1 MDTDT
6 GTMEVAALGRPFS
19 LGMLYDCRKDSLI
32 PGMTFWDDDDLKN
45 DIRERPQRYNNFDIV
60 ASESIADKSSALNV
74 EASLKA
80 SFFSGLVEVG
90 GSAKYLNDSKTSKN
104 QARITLKYQAT
115 TKIKQLSM
123 NHLGRDNVKHQ
134 YVFDKGIAT
143 HVVTAI
149 LYGAQAFFVFDREV
163 SDEESH
169 QDIQGNMKV
178 MIKKI
183 PTITIEGEG
192 SLKMDD
198 KDIEKVE
205 KFSCKFHGDF
215 LLKKMP
221 TSFQDAVQVYQSLP
235 QLLGTNGENA
245 VPMKVWLMP
254 LVTLDSSAAKL
265 VRQISISL
273 VQDTQ
278 SVLEDFTE
286 LEMRCNDVIRTTT
299 AQQFPQIGEKLKT
312 FAESCT
318 KFKMEFQQNFAKKLS
333 SIRGGGEEE
342 AVLPE
347 ILKKK
352 HSSPFNNTSLNKWMD
367 CKERE
372 IYTVL
377 SFTNMMENTKIVP
390 SQTHLYKEILSAE
403 HAVCFVFTSLESA
416 EPYLSAL
423 LNYLNE
429 ASKPDDPQDPQ
440 TDDVEKEQ
448 WYASKEVSDAMR
460 NKVKLFSD
468 FAKANKEK
476 KNIKFLTVG
485 LSNETQ
491 KGSSIY
497 LYKTGLSVS
506 ENFEPPSKPE
516 TVTAGDVTHNS
527 VTLKICPPRFGS
539 ENITSYSVEY
549 CVSGEDG
556 WQQKPAPKDEE
567 VTVSGLTPNTEYMF
581 RCRAVTSVGVG
592 PAGEVSGPI
601 KTLLIRSTPPPVNY
615 DNKEI
620 RIVMVGRRGVGK
632 STVGNAILGK
642 QCFQVKSQ
650 WPLEAVTEHCEKAVG
665 KVDGQKVAVI
675 EVPDLFHT
683 YNTVRCIPIAPPGP
697 HIFLVVY
704 RMGRGTNEERQTV
717 EKIQEIFG
725 EDANKYSMILF
736 TVDEELEY
744 SVYETAEN
752 LLKSA
757 KYLQKLVAKCNGQYH
772 VFDESLSG
780 DSQVSELLKKIR
792 NITKK
797 NGWKSLHQ

>member
-1 MDTDT
+1 
-6 GTMEVAALGRPFS
+6 
-19 LGMLYDCRKDSLI
+19 
-32 PGMTFWDDDDLKN
+32 MTFWDDDDLKN

-163 SDEESH
+163 SNEESH

-347 ILKKK
+347 ILKKR

-601 KTLLIRSTPPPVNY
+601 KTLCKLKLT
-615 DNKEI
+615 
-620 RIVMVGRRGVGK
+620 
-632 STVGNAILGK
+632 
-642 QCFQVKSQ
+642 QV
-650 WPLEAVTEHCEKAVG
+650 
-665 KVDGQKVAVI
+665 
-675 EVPDLFHT
+675 
-683 YNTVRCIPIAPPGP
+683 R
-697 HIFLVVY
+697 
-704 RMGRGTNEERQTV
+704 
-717 EKIQEIFG
+717 
-725 EDANKYSMILF
+725 
-736 TVDEELEY
+736 
-744 SVYETAEN
+744 
-752 LLKSA
+752 
-757 KYLQKLVAKCNGQYH
+757 
-772 VFDESLSG
+772 
-780 DSQVSELLKKIR
+780 
-792 NITKK
+792 
-797 NGWKSLHQ
+797 

>member
-1 MDTDT
+1 MDTDAT

-32 PGMTFWDDDDLKN
+32 PGMTLWDLKDLKN
-45 DIRERPQRYNNFDIV
+45 DIQERPQCYNNFEIV

-74 EASLKA
+74 KASLKA
-80 SFFSGLVEVG
+80 SFCSGLIEVG

-104 QARITLKYQAT
+104 QARVTLNYQAT
-115 TKIKQLSM
+115 TKMKELSM
-123 NHLGRDNVKHQ
+123 NHLGRGNVKHP

-183 PTITIEGEG
+183 PTITIDGKG
-192 SLKMDD
+192 SLKV
-198 KDIEKVE
+198 KDEEKESVE

-215 LLKKMP
+215 LLKKTP

-235 QLLGTNGENA
+235 QLLETNGENA

-254 LVTLDSSAAKL
+254 LVNLDSSAAKL

-273 VQDTQ
+273 VQESQ

-286 LEMRCNDVIRTTT
+286 LEMRCNDALRTTT
-299 AQQFPQIGEKLKT
+299 AQQFPQIGKKLKI
-312 FAESCT
+312 FAEFCSEY
-318 KFKMEFQQNFAKKLS
+318 KLEFQRNLAKKLP

-342 AVLPE
+342 AVLAG
-347 ILKKK
+347 ILKKR

-372 IYTVL
+372 IYTLL
-377 SFTNMMENTKIVP
+377 SLTNKMNNTKIVS
-390 SQTHLYKEILSAE
+390 SQSHLNREILSAE
-403 HAVCFVFTSLESA
+403 HAVCFVFTSLGSA

-423 LNYLNE
+423 SNYLKE
-429 ASKPDDPQDPQ
+429 TPKPDDPQDPQ
-440 TDDVEKEQ
+440 TDDVEREQ

-460 NKVKLFSD
+460 KKAKLFSD
-468 FAKANKEK
+468 FAEANKEK

-485 LSNETQ
+485 LTNETQ

-497 LYKTGLSVS
+497 LYKDGFSVS
-506 ENFEPPSKPE
+506 ESFELPSKPE

-527 VTLKICPPRFGS
+527 VTLKICPPRFGA
-539 ENITSYSVEY
+539 ENISSYSVEY

-556 WQQKPAPKDEE
+556 WQQKPAPKAEE

-592 PAGEVSGPI
+592 PAGEVSGLI
-601 KTLLIRSTPPPVNY
+601 KTLLIRSPSPPVYYN
-615 DNKEI
+615 NEEI
-620 RIVMVGRRGVGK
+620 RIVMVGRRGVEK
-632 STVGNAILGK
+632 SATGNTILGRK
-642 QCFQVKSQ
+642 CFKSELS
-650 WPLEAVTEHCEKAVG
+650 PKSVTECCEKAFCE
-665 KVDGQKVAVI
+665 VDGHKVVVI
-675 EVPDLFHT
+675 NTAGLFDT
-683 YNTVRCIPIAPPGP
+683 WDT
-697 HIFLVVY
+697 
-704 RMGRGTNEERQTV
+704 
-717 EKIQEIFG
+717 
-725 EDANKYSMILF
+725 
-736 TVDEELEY
+736 
-744 SVYETAEN
+744 
-752 LLKSA
+752 
-757 KYLQKLVAKCNGQYH
+757 
-772 VFDESLSG
+772 ESESESDSESESG
-780 DSQVSELLKKIR
+780 SE
-792 NITKK
+792 
-797 NGWKSLHQ
+797 SEPESESESE